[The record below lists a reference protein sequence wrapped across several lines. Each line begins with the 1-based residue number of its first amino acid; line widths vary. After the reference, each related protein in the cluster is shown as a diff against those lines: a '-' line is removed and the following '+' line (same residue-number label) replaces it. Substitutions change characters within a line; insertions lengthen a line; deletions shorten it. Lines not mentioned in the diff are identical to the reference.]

1 MATQLLNADPQV
13 QVVGQITADGLV
25 VNFQS
30 TPSGSVLVRWI
41 SRDDFTSDRGKA
53 LQDSL
58 GAAVENILQ
67 DGMAVD
73 ATGVQTIDNSGFIA
87 DNVDFT
93 VRYVPTYPSLG
104 GASSTVRVPVSV
116 LVADTQFGSF
126 LEGGS
131 APDMIAAE
139 YARLK
144 GLAGE

>member
-1 MATQLLNADPQV
+1 MATQLLNSDPQV
-13 QVVGQITADGLV
+13 QVVGNITAEGQV

-41 SRDDFTSDRGKA
+41 SQADFEGDRGKA

-58 GAAVENILQ
+58 GNAVENILQ

-104 GASSTVRVPVSV
+104 GANTTVRVPVSI
-116 LVADTQFGSF
+116 LTADTQFGAF
-126 LEGGS
+126 LSGGS
-131 APDMIAAE
+131 APEMIADA
-139 YARLK
+139 YAKLK
-144 GLAGE
+144 ALAGE